1 MIITYMFFSRSER
14 KDENMKKIV
23 TLDIGASSIK
33 AGIVTKKGFYY
44 DTITDEERVQLD
56 TNEFSELKTK
66 VIEICRAK
74 FEQGADQIV
83 GISTAGSVDNNGIVI
98 SAGNFKNYC
107 NVYWQ
112 DILSEIFGATIAET
126 VNDGRAS
133 AWGEY
138 ITSNESANTHVH
150 VVVGTG
156 IGGGVIH
163 NGDLLKGDS
172 GQAGYIGHIKVTPL
186 DTPICSCGKMGCVES
201 LASARG
207 IAAIYSKEVGGEH
220 SFDGMLKNADTHNLV
235 KAFIRG
241 GYWLGVALGNVMN
254 VLNPQCVTI
263 GGGVILAVQEVMNSY
278 NIISN
283 PYLEGVRE
291 GVHYASHRRV
301 EATGKIMCG
310 VLGNS
315 AGMIGAANLVAK
327 KADLLE
333 K

>member
-1 MIITYMFFSRSER
+1 
-14 KDENMKKIV
+14 MKSIV

-33 AGIVTKKGFYY
+33 AGIVTKKGSYY
-44 DTITDEERVQLD
+44 DTIINEERVQLD
-56 TNEFSELKTK
+56 TNEFSELKAK
-66 VIEICRAK
+66 VIEICRSK
-74 FEQGADQIV
+74 FGQGAEQIV

-107 NVYWQ
+107 NIYWQ
-112 DILSEIFGATIAET
+112 DVLSEIFGDTIAET

-138 ITSNESANTHVH
+138 ITSSERANTHVH

-163 NGDLLKGDS
+163 NGELLKGDS

-186 DTPICSCGKMGCVES
+186 DTPLCSCGKMGCVES

-207 IAAIYSKEVGGEH
+207 IAAIYSKEIGH
-220 SFDGMLKNADTHNLV
+220 DYSFDEMIKNAEEDTYNV
-235 KAFIRG
+235 IKAFIKG

-254 VLNPQCVTI
+254 VINPQCVTI
-263 GGGVILAVQEVMNSY
+263 GGGLILAVQKVMNTY
-278 NIISN
+278 KLVSN
-283 PYLEGVRE
+283 PYLEGVQE
-291 GVHYASHRRV
+291 GIHYASHRRV
-301 EATGKIMCG
+301 EATGNVMCG